1 VPPYCAVVFD
11 TQHLGVESPP
21 PRPRGPGAATTI
33 GVLALTV
40 LVGVGAAFVVV
51 VGFWP
56 EPSPTPYAG
65 RATSTPR
72 PAASSGPS
80 SAAGAPV
87 TLDPAV
93 PSTTE
98 AAAAGRWPLV
108 GADEFDGPG
117 VDQARW
123 QPYSGPTDGGAA
135 RRSPERLSVAGGV
148 LTVTARGAESGG
160 TAWRTGQTYGRWEV
174 RARTERGTGYRPA
187 LLLWPEAE
195 DWPRGGEVDF
205 LDIARPDRS
214 RTDFV
219 VHSGPDDERTGTA
232 VAGDFTGWHNYAVEW
247 MPDHIAGF
255 IDGQQVFRTDDPA
268 RIPTRPMHLA
278 IQQDVGPSADGRTP
292 PVDASTPPEVRMQV
306 DWVRIYGR

>member
-1 VPPYCAVVFD
+1 MVFD
-11 TQHLGVESPP
+11 TQHLGVASAPPPP
-21 PRPRGPGAATTI
+21 PRRPGLATTI

-40 LVGVGAAFVVV
+40 LVGVAAAFVVV

-65 RATSTPR
+65 RASAPQR
-72 PAASSGPS
+72 PVASSGS
-80 SAAGAPV
+80 STRPGTPV

-123 QPYSGPTDGGAA
+123 QPYSGSTDGGAA
-135 RRSPERLSVAGGV
+135 QRRPERLSVAGGV
-148 LTVTARGAESGG
+148 LTVTARGSESGG
-160 TAWRTGQTYGRWEV
+160 MAWQTDQTYGRWEV
-174 RARTERGTGYRPA
+174 RARTGPGAGYRPA
-187 LLLWPEAE
+187 LLLWPAAE
-195 DWPRGGEVDF
+195 DWPRGGELDF
-205 LDIARPDRS
+205 LDITRPDRTQ
-214 RTDFV
+214 TDFV
-219 VHSGPDDERTGTA
+219 VHSGADDQRAGAA

-255 IDGQQVFRTDDPA
+255 VDGQQVFRTDDPA
-268 RIPTRPMHLA
+268 RIPSRPMHLA

-292 PVDASTPPEVRMQV
+292 PRDASTPAEVRMEV
-306 DWVRIYGR
+306 DWVRIYRP